1 MCQACSITPTPEQS
15 AQLNRRRMLGLTAAA
30 GLAGAAALTVGA
42 GSAGAAA
49 APAPVVRTGGGSG
62 SGHPGGR
69 PSRGRRIPT
78 DNISIQLYTLR
89 TLLEA
94 DLDGTLAGLAKIG
107 FKKVEHAGVPA
118 GLTAA
123 QFRATLNRHGL
134 RATSGHNTA
143 PPNPFDAGVWAKT
156 LHDAKT
162 LGQRYV
168 NLSVVG
174 LTGFGASGVQYLQ
187 TKAEWQQLSGV
198 LNKAG
203 EAARKVGLRFGLH
216 NHFWEFLPL
225 TDTPLVGHDILIAE
239 TDPRYV
245 HFEVDIF
252 WAHYGHHDP
261 AQLVTFLQDRLP
273 QFHVKDMALLNGATP
288 PSPLLQTFTW
298 ADPGAGII
306 DFGRIFAEKTA
317 SPSATEYIIERD
329 DAGDAA
335 LNTAKVGFNFLKN
348 IRF

>member
-1 MCQACSITPTPEQS
+1 MCEACQITPTAEQS
-15 AQLNRRRMLGLTAAA
+15 TALNRRRMLGLTAAA
-30 GLAGAAALTVGA
+30 GLAGAVALTAGA
-42 GSAGAAA
+42 GSAAAT
-49 APAPVVRTGGGSG
+49 PVATTGGGSG
-62 SGHPGGR
+62 HGHPGGH
-69 PSRGRRIPT
+69 PSRGRRVPV

-89 TLLEA
+89 TLMAA

-107 FKKVEHAGVPA
+107 FKKVEHAGPPN
-118 GLTAA
+118 GLTAK
-123 QFRATLNRHGL
+123 QFRAKLDSHGL
-134 RATSGHNTA
+134 RSTSGHNAA
-143 PPNPFDAGVWAKT
+143 PPNPFDAAVWAQT
-156 LHDAKT
+156 LQDAKT
-162 LGQRYV
+162 LGQRYI

-187 TKAEWQQLSGV
+187 TKAEWQQLAGV
-198 LNKAG
+198 LNQAG

-298 ADPGAGII
+298 ADPGQGII

-335 LNTAKVGFNFLKN
+335 LNTAKVGFEFLKN